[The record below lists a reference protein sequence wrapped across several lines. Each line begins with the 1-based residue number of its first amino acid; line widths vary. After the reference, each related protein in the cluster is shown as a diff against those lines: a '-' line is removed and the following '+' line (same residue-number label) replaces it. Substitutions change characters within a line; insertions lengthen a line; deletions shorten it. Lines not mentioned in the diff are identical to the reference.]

1 MSFHSLPSVLI
12 HVTNVLSLPHNSL
25 SLSLPKQ
32 MHFIQISLSF
42 DRNLM
47 SLLLSKYMSLL
58 MFFSFNYFWNQ
69 IPMIKHFHPG
79 TMKKKG
85 GITQEEQVML

>member
-1 MSFHSLPSVLI
+1 MFMLLI
-12 HVTNVLSLPHNSL
+12 SQRFLINVIITVKSNI
-25 SLSLPKQ
+25 
-32 MHFIQISLSF
+32 FIQISLPFSCVS
-42 DRNLM
+42 M
-47 SLLLSKYMSLL
+47 PLLLSKYMSLL

-85 GITQEEQVML
+85 GITQEEQVMV